1 MDKRLGLLGVVGAV
15 ALASLAS
22 TPSPAG
28 ATAGRYVVGGVV
40 YNDANGNS
48 TRDPDEKG
56 VEGVP
61 VTLTLGS
68 DTKTQN
74 TSAQGTFVF
83 TRLAAG
89 KYTVELGQ
97 VPDGLSSAANTKV
110 DVEIGTGKELG
121 SVSFPLVSGAAA
133 TSSAE
138 GSTSAASEATTASA
152 AEQTSAATNEAT
164 TTEATT
170 PTSEATT
177 ATSEAAAESSATG
190 DSGGTDTPTTTGD
203 ASMPET
209 GLDAGQKA
217 GLGGAVVAAGLLAIE
232 AVRRRSTV
240 H

>member
-164 TTEATT
+164 TTEAT

-190 DSGGTDTPTTTGD
+190 DSGSADTATTTGD

-217 GLGGAVVAAGLLAIE
+217 GLGGAVMAVGLLAIE

>member
-97 VPDGLSSAANTKV
+97 VPDGLRSAANTKV

-164 TTEATT
+164 TTEVT

-190 DSGGTDTPTTTGD
+190 DLGSTDSATTTGD